1 MGVTYGAG
9 LAMEHPVLRRLFHV
23 SGIVIPLTY
32 LSRGKSAAL
41 ILGALVFLLLA
52 IGETLRLKGILD
64 PPFVRRQLKEKE
76 TKGPTGSLYYVGSC
90 LLTMLFFDKPIAV
103 AAIFVLVISDP
114 LSSIIG
120 LRWGRCRLYG
130 KSLEGTAAFFFSS
143 ILILACLRFRAPAA
157 VGGAFAGTAAELFS
171 SRFTDDNLSI
181 PLVTALALRILS

>member
-114 LSSIIG
+114 
-120 LRWGRCRLYG
+120 YH
-130 KSLEGTAAFFFSS
+130 
-143 ILILACLRFRAPAA
+143 P
-157 VGGAFAGTAAELFS
+157 
-171 SRFTDDNLSI
+171 
-181 PLVTALALRILS
+181 